1 MLRVSLIF
9 FCSLLLP
16 SDIIYMEGHT
26 MLHQEEEGVAED
38 ILAAFQKGNHSKPT
52 AEDVEKDNQDEQ
64 PALKSFV
71 SEKEKEKI
79 IAQKMDVRPEQGG
92 EIVAVGPTVVA
103 VGDNS
108 KVMELLQSMNERMS
122 QVQDQNQ
129 NLHDQVNQLRLRV
142 EHLMR

>member
-1 MLRVSLIF
+1 
-9 FCSLLLP
+9 
-16 SDIIYMEGHT
+16 MEGHT
-26 MLHQEEEGVAED
+26 ELHLEEEDVAED
-38 ILAAFQKGNHSKPT
+38 ILAAFQKGNHHKPT
-52 AEDVEKDNQDEQ
+52 TEDVAKDNHVE
-64 PALKSFV
+64 PALKISV
-71 SEKEKEKI
+71 SEKLKEKI
-79 IAQKMDVRPEQGG
+79 MAQKMDVRPEQSG
-92 EIVAVGPTVVA
+92 EIVAVGPAVVA

>member
-1 MLRVSLIF
+1 MLPPR
-9 FCSLLLP
+9 
-16 SDIIYMEGHT
+16 GH
-26 MLHQEEEGVAED
+26 H
-38 ILAAFQKGNHSKPT
+38 KPT
-52 AEDVEKDNQDEQ
+52 TEDVAKDNHVE
-64 PALKSFV
+64 PALKISV
-71 SEKEKEKI
+71 SEKLKEKI
-79 IAQKMDVRPEQGG
+79 MAQKMDVRPEQGG
-92 EIVAVGPTVVA
+92 EIVAVGPAVVA